1 MCVGIETKRQAAG
14 AGCPRAGTE
23 GLHPDPEASGLRPDE
38 GTVHLGLWPRLDA
51 HCQEGPRGEKTQQL
65 NDRSSRAINSSKPVS
80 AAIPQGHLTV
90 MSDPKDSARAALT
103 TLTQQG
109 NAYPGKKPGRPR
121 KPVGQP
127 AKKTIEIALEVHLF
141 DALEKRRK
149 SDGVTRTAF
158 INAALFSVLRGAR
171 RPAQHSAVDQVARDM
186 TRIIQVV
193 AGAEKLIF
201 SAKNADGE
209 PALGRAAEIVRTFV
223 VESWAREL
231 SRVRQQLALHLDG
244 LRARTSAKKG
254 NK

>member
-1 MCVGIETKRQAAG
+1 
-14 AGCPRAGTE
+14 
-23 GLHPDPEASGLRPDE
+23 
-38 GTVHLGLWPRLDA
+38 
-51 HCQEGPRGEKTQQL
+51 
-65 NDRSSRAINSSKPVS
+65 
-80 AAIPQGHLTV
+80 
-90 MSDPKDSARAALT
+90 
-103 TLTQQG
+103 
-109 NAYPGKKPGRPR
+109 
-121 KPVGQP
+121 
-127 AKKTIEIALEVHLF
+127 
-141 DALEKRRK
+141 
-149 SDGVTRTAF
+149 
-158 INAALFSVLRGAR
+158 VLRGAR

>member
-1 MCVGIETKRQAAG
+1 
-14 AGCPRAGTE
+14 
-23 GLHPDPEASGLRPDE
+23 
-38 GTVHLGLWPRLDA
+38 
-51 HCQEGPRGEKTQQL
+51 
-65 NDRSSRAINSSKPVS
+65 
-80 AAIPQGHLTV
+80 
-90 MSDPKDSARAALT
+90 MSEPKDSARAALT

-149 SDGVTRTAF
+149 SDGVTRTVF
-158 INAALFSVLRGAR
+158 INAALFSLLQGVR
-171 RPAQHSAVDQVARDM
+171 RPAQQSAVAQVARDM
-186 TRIIQVV
+186 TRIIQLV

-231 SRVRQQLALHLDG
+231 SRARQQLALHLDV
-244 LRARTSAKKG
+244 LRARNSAKKG
-254 NK
+254 GE